1 MSVESSSEMD
11 AVQLV
16 CCERRLAA
24 AGIAERLSLAI
35 QP

>member
-1 MSVESSSEMD
+1 MD

-16 CCERRLAA
+16 CCERRVAA